1 MSLYFNNSKFK
12 LDRVLNQNEKNTS
25 IINELARRVN
35 ISKAEKGKKRRR
47 KSKNKGKHRK
57 GKKGVKQTSEITI
70 DNQPTQQVKGYS
82 VVNVISAKR
91 GPYKKG
97 RGDLGMGGGQ
107 TPFGNNYRGKKGRFG
122 AGDRSRYDQ
131 SAGTGLVKGS
141 SDDRYAGD
149 PKDRETLAGLR
160 RQVDRIEQRLMGGGN
175 QPAQVNQAGPL
186 APPGGGLLPPPA
198 APAGLPRAIGR
209 PSPRV
214 VAPKGKGGAPPPP
227 AFVRPPKVAN
237 VKPASPKLDFASE
250 LKKQLEKGKTPSQ
263 LRAEAAAARR
273 LKEAQKGT
281 PRLKMTK
288 SQLIAGGDAV
298 PLIQPP
304 LLLTLK
310 SGESETTTPSA
321 SPRLTPTPP
330 RTPGFGT
337 SPREK
342 LAEAKHYALT
352 GKAKPPPPPSTI
364 GDDASE
370 PGGGKYVAPADVGQ
384 MVGQSAQAAN
394 SGRYG
399 NFKPPTPF
407 QVKGRARTSK
417 ANPQLT
423 PEWYDLD
430 NERKQISSTLFRD
443 KRIPDDFF
451 MKRKGVVR
459 EERPGEVQL
468 LNKERDIIKWAKSNK
483 DEGEAKFIESQVKRW
498 TEIRNEQS
506 GLVKAEKTK
515 LKTSIFTGK
524 PLDTL
529 YEQVSSPNVS
539 GGSAAG
545 EIGSSSVIADA
556 SDSGA
561 GIGDLGSSAVLVSPT
576 ETVPVPSNINPSNVG
591 EAVGAAASSV
601 ASGAGQLGQAVV
613 VGAAGVAGGML
624 QGVAQQIVGQL
635 PTSATVGRVIGQ
647 GAVMGAGALVG
658 AAGGALSGGYQMV
671 NQPAIGPDIQAEIVA
686 QPAEPEPEFQGFPQ
700 QYVGTDEFS

>member
-186 APPGGGLLPPPA
+186 APPGGGIIPPPA

-237 VKPASPKLDFASE
+237 VKPASPKLDFAQE
-250 LKKQLEKGKTPSQ
+250 LAKQLAKGKTPSQ
-263 LRAEAAAARR
+263 LRAEAAAARK
-273 LKEAQKGT
+273 LKASQKGT
-281 PRLKMTK
+281 PKPKASSPVSYFSDVNYPPLGGKLTK
-288 SQLIAGGDAV
+288 SQLIAGGVGV

-304 LLLTLK
+304 DTTQPEGLLLTLK

-352 GKAKPPPPPSTI
+352 GKKKPPPSSI

-370 PGGGKYVAPADVGQ
+370 PGGGKFVSPANVGQ
-384 MVGQSAQAAN
+384 MIGQSAQAAN

-399 NFKPPTPF
+399 DFKPPTPF

-498 TEIRNEQS
+498 TSIRNEQS

-515 LKTSIFTGK
+515 LKTTAPSSGGK
-524 PLDTL
+524 PLGTL
-529 YEQVSSPNVS
+529 YEQVSNP
-539 GGSAAG
+539 
-545 EIGSSSVIADA
+545 SSVIAEA
-556 SDSGA
+556 SDSG
-561 GIGDLGSSAVLVSPT
+561 VLVSPT
-576 ETVPVPSNINPSNVG
+576 ETNPLPSNTNPSNIG

-601 ASGAGQLGQAVV
+601 ASGAV
-613 VGAAGVAGGML
+613 GVAGGVL
-624 QGVAQQIVGQL
+624 QGVAQGIVNQL
-635 PTSATVGRVIGQ
+635 PTPSQVGNVLGQ

-671 NQPAIGPDIQAEIVA
+671 SSPVEYSQPN
-686 QPAEPEPEFQGFPQ
+686 EPEAE
-700 QYVGTDEFS
+700 

>member
-57 GKKGVKQTSEITI
+57 GKKGAKRTSEITI

-451 MKRKGVVR
+451 MKRKGGVR
-459 EERPGEVQL
+459 EKRPGEVQL
-468 LNKERDIIKWAKSNK
+468 L
-483 DEGEAKFIESQVKRW
+483 
-498 TEIRNEQS
+498 
-506 GLVKAEKTK
+506 EKTK

-613 VGAAGVAGGML
+613 VGAAGGAGGML